1 MSTTGSLYA
10 ELWKDNQWEP
20 IPKPKRSKGK
30 SLPARAQSLGAQ
42 YELFA
47 ALIGYHHHSLDFFD
61 WHTEKIVPLS
71 EPRGLPKDMN
81 PVYKEY
87 FENNSVGIEHHFTWF
102 MVQEVIEYD
111 WDKKFL
117 PCTGYI
123 DSRYAYLFQ
132 NSGCFPQ
139 DLPNNE
145 PVYKYKKD
153 NTTEVSRVDTYR
165 DYVGC
170 VEWLIEELLKLG
182 NPKEVRLILWLHC

>member
-30 SLPARAQSLGAQ
+30 SLPARAISLGAQ

-47 ALIGYHHHSLDFFD
+47 GLIGYHHHSLDFLH

-71 EPRGLPKDMN
+71 EPRRSPQDMN

-111 WDKKFL
+111 WDKKN
-117 PCTGYI
+117 YHARI
-123 DSRYAYLFQ
+123 M
-132 NSGCFPQ
+132 
-139 DLPNNE
+139 
-145 PVYKYKKD
+145 
-153 NTTEVSRVDTYR
+153 
-165 DYVGC
+165 
-170 VEWLIEELLKLG
+170 
-182 NPKEVRLILWLHC
+182 